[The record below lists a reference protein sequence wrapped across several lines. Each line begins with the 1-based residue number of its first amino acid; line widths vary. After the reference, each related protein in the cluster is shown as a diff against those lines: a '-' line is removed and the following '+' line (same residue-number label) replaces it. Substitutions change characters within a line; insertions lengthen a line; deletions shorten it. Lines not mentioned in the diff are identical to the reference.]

1 VDEEKLK
8 QKLSYWLS
16 TYWRQFDRFY
26 VKPKLIHNW
35 PQVADD
41 HEEIANGIS
50 KVMEEFHRKRQ
61 NKGKPEIVELKDIK
75 SNHEDEQSHH

>member
-1 VDEEKLK
+1 MDEEKLK

-16 TYWRQFDRFY
+16 TYWRQFDRIY

-41 HEEIANGIS
+41 HNEIANGIIN
-50 KVMEEFHRKRQ
+50 VITEFKRKKKN
-61 NKGKPEIVELKDIK
+61 NKDDGIELKEFKINDDKK
-75 SNHEDEQSHH
+75 SSH